1 MHIFLF
7 SNAIYYIT
15 DSETPHAGV
24 RIDVNVRE
32 LLSYVKLKML
42 CLRMTGI
49 ISKCLKSGSV
59 KLLVVTVLR
68 S

>member
-24 RIDVNVRE
+24 RIDVNVRD

-42 CLRMTGI
+42 FMYDWDHF
-49 ISKCLKSGSV
+49 
-59 KLLVVTVLR
+59 
-68 S
+68 